1 MTASEARSEAK
12 PSGAQAPARDGEARS
27 EAKPSGAQAPAR
39 DGEARSEAKP
49 GGVCWIDGAIVD
61 AREARIPVRDHG
73 LLYGDG
79 IFEGIRVR
87 GGRVFR
93 LDDHLA
99 RFAAGA
105 RALALE
111 LPRPHAEVREIVLAT
126 VRAHGTPEAY
136 VRLLATRGEG
146 PLGVDPLP
154 CGPARLLCLVDSIAL
169 YPEEKRRRGL
179 DLLTSSLR
187 RPGPDVLDPR
197 VKSLNYLNNVLA
209 KLEARS
215 RGADEALL
223 LNAAGLVAEAAV
235 ANVFAVR
242 RGELLTPPGSDGALE
257 GITRATVL
265 ELAGALGIQARERS
279 LGRFDL
285 LAAEEC
291 FLSGSGA
298 GLVGVR
304 SLDGRPIGSG
314 APGPILAKLAAAFD
328 DACVALGTQALG

>member
-1 MTASEARSEAK
+1 VTAL
-12 PSGAQAPARDGEARS
+12 
-27 EAKPSGAQAPAR
+27 
-39 DGEARSEAKP
+39 
-49 GGVCWIDGAIVD
+49 CWFEGRVVD

-73 LLYGDG
+73 FLYGDG
-79 IFEGIRVR
+79 LFEGIRVR

-105 RALALE
+105 KALALE
-111 LPRPHAEVREIVLAT
+111 LPHPIADVRRIVLDT
-126 VRAHGTPEAY
+126 VRAHAAPEAY

-154 CGPARLLCLVDSIAL
+154 CGPARLLCLVDQVAL
-169 YPEEKRRRGL
+169 YPEEKRRRGI
-179 DLLTSSLR
+179 DLVTSSLR
-187 RPGPDVLDPR
+187 RPPPDVLDPR

-209 KLEARS
+209 KLEART

-235 ANVFAVR
+235 ANVFVVR
-242 RGELLTPPGSDGALE
+242 SGELRTPPATDGALE

-265 ELAGALGIQARERS
+265 ELAHAQGMPAREQS

-285 LAAEEC
+285 FAAEEC
-291 FLSGSGA
+291 FLTGSGA

-314 APGPILAKLAAAFD
+314 APGPVLARLEAAFAE
-328 DACVALGTQALG
+328 ACVSLGTPFDAA